1 MNKEIREELKQY
13 GEFTEDRFFKSFLLP
28 GGYNEEA
35 CFDGWEVYY
44 NKWWRERNY
53 LRYRIE
59 YLRWWIKRIL
69 AGGDPKKNQHFSILK
84 NATREKYKNIIVEIC
99 DMIDEDREVNIV
111 KTKIKLTNG
120 KEVEIEITQKEYNK
134 LKIAEGESNE

>member
-13 GEFTEDRFFKSFLLP
+13 GEFNAERLLKSFLLP
-28 GGYNEEA
+28 KGYHADGN
-35 CFDGWEVYY
+35 FDGWDVYY

-69 AGGDPKKNQHFSILK
+69 AGGDPGKNQHFSILK
-84 NATREKYKNIIVEIC
+84 NATREKYKDIIVEIC
-99 DMIDEDREVNIV
+99 ELIDESLEINIV
-111 KTKIKLTNG
+111 KTKIKLFNG
-120 KEVEIEITQKEYNK
+120 NEIEIELTQKEYNK
-134 LKIAEGESNE
+134 IKIADSESKE